1 MAGLVNPDVKAG
13 VLVGLMPP
21 APIIVLY
28 PTPPYILGGGG
39 GANPPPLPPPL
50 PPPAGTES
58 RGFATAGIAPE
69 LTPVPIAPIGLK
81 PLNILASGCWFPIN

>member
-21 APIIVLY
+21 APIMALY

-39 GANPPPLPPPL
+39 G
-50 PPPAGTES
+50 G
-58 RGFATAGIAPE
+58 
-69 LTPVPIAPIGLK
+69 
-81 PLNILASGCWFPIN
+81 

>member
-21 APIIVLY
+21 APIMVLY

-39 GANPPPLPPPL
+39 GGRGDANPPPLTPPL
-50 PPPAGTES
+50 PPPAGAES
-58 RGFATAGIAPE
+58 RGFATAGTAPE

-81 PLNILASGCWFPIN
+81 P